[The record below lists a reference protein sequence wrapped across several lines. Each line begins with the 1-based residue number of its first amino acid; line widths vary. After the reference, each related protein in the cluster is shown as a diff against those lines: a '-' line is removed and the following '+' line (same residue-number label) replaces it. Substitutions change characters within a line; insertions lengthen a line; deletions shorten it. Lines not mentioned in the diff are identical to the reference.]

1 MSNAVFSSL
10 KLITEP
16 NELSQWHTL
25 IQQAEQNYGCTL
37 NETMESYLVF
47 TLMRFMRQH
56 NIGAQALAMDYLKAQ
71 RLPNALR
78 HNQLRDVGDHCLILS
93 GLFPQR
99 ADKRLVRVSYYVNL
113 GRTAY
118 QHLAEQIHQTSA
130 ELYHQ
135 LADTFVL
142 LMDLLQTI
150 RAFNSPAL
158 QPIQA
163 HELWS
168 DTGSR
173 RAFTVLNDHAT
184 PLHESLLDSAIRH

>member
-1 MSNAVFSSL
+1 MSNEGLAQ
-10 KLITEP
+10 LITGP
-16 NELSQWHTL
+16 SELAQWHTL
-25 IQQAEQNYGCTL
+25 VQQAEQSYGCQL
-37 NETMESYLVF
+37 DETMESYLVF

-56 NIGAQALAMDYLKAQ
+56 NLGNQALALDFLDIQNLPKSL
-71 RLPNALR
+71 RLD
-78 HNQLRDVGDHCLILS
+78 QLRDIGDHCLLLS

-99 ADKRLVRVSYYVNL
+99 AERRLVRVSYYVKMGRSAYHHL
-113 GRTAY
+113 GAQIERTR
-118 QHLAEQIHQTSA
+118 S
-130 ELYHQ
+130 ELYNQ

-150 RAFNSPAL
+150 RGFNNPVL

-173 RAFTVLNDHAT
+173 RAFNSLSGTAM
-184 PLHESLLDSAIRH
+184 PLHESLLNHTHKQ